1 MGSAASKTSFPSQK
15 YKGFSKFIKEKYFR
29 ISFQF
34 LPLKMIFK
42 AKFTSEDPILRS
54 RRFFRHPCQ
63 KPGPTMAIMATI
75 AIMAIMP

>member
-1 MGSAASKTSFPSQK
+1 MGSAASKTSYLSQK

-42 AKFTSEDPILRS
+42 AKFTSEAPILRS
-54 RRFFRHPCQ
+54 RRFF
-63 KPGPTMAIMATI
+63 
-75 AIMAIMP
+75 